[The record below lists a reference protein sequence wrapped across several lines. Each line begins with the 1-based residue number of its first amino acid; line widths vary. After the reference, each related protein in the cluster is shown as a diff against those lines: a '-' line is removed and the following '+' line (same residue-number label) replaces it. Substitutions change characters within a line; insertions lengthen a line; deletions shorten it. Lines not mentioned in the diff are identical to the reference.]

1 MMVEGSV
8 VVEADDPLVDVA
20 VDVADAVEDPELVLG
35 F

>member
-1 MMVEGSV
+1 MTVEGSV
-8 VVEADDPLVDVA
+8 VLAEVPLVDVA